1 MRVVIVDDEPLAR
14 ERLSRLLQE
23 FPGYEIVGEAGDGE
37 SALDVIDDEEPDLVL
52 LDIRMGGMDGLQ
64 VARQL
69 AELDVPPAV
78 IFTTAYSEH
87 ALSAFDASAQAYL
100 LKPIRLDKLK
110 EALMRVR
117 KPTRAHKPQPA
128 AAADG
133 GKPKREFV
141 LATTRDGLVRVPV
154 EDIIYFLADQKY
166 TTVHHLHGEVLV
178 EESLKTLEQDF
189 APWFLRIHR
198 KALVATRFI
207 LALERGKEE
216 GDEHHLVRLRHA
228 TEPLPV
234 SRRRLAEVRRFLTEN
249 QARDS

>member
-14 ERLSRLLQE
+14 ERLRRLLAE
-23 FPGYEIVGEAGDGE
+23 FPGYDVVGEAGDGE

-69 AELDVPPAV
+69 SEMDVPPAV

-87 ALSAFDASAQAYL
+87 ALSAFDANAQAYL
-100 LKPIRLDKLK
+100 LKPVRLDKLK

-117 KPTRAHKPQPA
+117 KPTRAQKPKA
-128 AAADG
+128 AVPVAGDP

-154 EDIIYFLADQKY
+154 EDIVYFLADQKY
-166 TTVHHLHGEVLV
+166 TTVRHLHGEVLI
-178 EESLKTLEQDF
+178 EESLKTLETDF

-207 LALERGKEE
+207 AGLERDRQ
-216 GDEHHLVRLRHA
+216 GDQHHWLKMKHS
-228 TEPLPV
+228 TTPLPV
-234 SRRRLAEVRRFLTEN
+234 SRRRLAEVRRFLTD
-249 QARDS
+249 QA